1 MARSDIEALEVVG
14 GVFFVVFGLVQTK
27 VIPSKVLGFDL
38 LMSLFSISG
47 GGDTATIT
55 PAMVASLAIL
65 VATLYNNDVEFDTW
79 AALDFWLFLV
89 TIWLILSPP
98 FVPIIEGLIASGG
111 WGGVVAVAIQSL
123 GYGFLSW
130 VD

>member
-1 MARSDIEALEVVG
+1 MGRAQIEALEVVG
-14 GVFFVVFGLVQTK
+14 GVFFVAFGLVQTK
-27 VIPSKVLGFDL
+27 VLESEILGFDL
-38 LMSLFSISG
+38 LMPLFEISG

-55 PAMVASLAIL
+55 PAMIASLAIL
-65 VATLYNNDVEFDTW
+65 FGTLYNNDIEFNTW

-111 WGGVVAVAIQSL
+111 WGGMVAVAIQSL

>member
-1 MARSDIEALEVVG
+1 MGRAQIEALEVVG
-14 GVFFVVFGLVQTK
+14 GVFFVAFGLVQTK
-27 VIPSKVLGFDL
+27 VLASTVLGFDL
-38 LMSLFSISG
+38 LMPLLKLSG

-55 PAMVASLAIL
+55 PAMIASLAIL
-65 VATLYNNDVEFDTW
+65 FGTLYNNDIEFNTW

-89 TIWLILSPP
+89 TVWLIFSPP

-111 WGGVVAVAIQSL
+111 WGGMVAVAIQSL

>member
-1 MARSDIEALEVVG
+1 MGRAQIEALEVVG
-14 GVFFVVFGLVQTK
+14 GVFFVAFGLVQTK
-27 VIPSKVLGFDL
+27 VLESEILGFDL
-38 LMSLFSISG
+38 LMPLFEISG

-55 PAMVASLAIL
+55 PAMIASLAIL
-65 VATLYNNDVEFDTW
+65 FGTLYNNDIEFNTW